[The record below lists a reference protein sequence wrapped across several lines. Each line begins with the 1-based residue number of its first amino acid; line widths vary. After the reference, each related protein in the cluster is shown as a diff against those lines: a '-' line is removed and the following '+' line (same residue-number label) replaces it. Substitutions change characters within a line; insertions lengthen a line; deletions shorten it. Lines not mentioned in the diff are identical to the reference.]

1 MDHPRDCIVLIGMP
15 AAGKST
21 IGVLL
26 AKELGRGFLDTDIAI
41 QEAAG
46 RTLQAIVD
54 DEGHEAL
61 RRLEAD
67 VIRRL
72 TPRHQVV
79 ATGGSA
85 VYSDAAMAHLRS
97 FGPIIHL
104 RASLPTIHARIGDP
118 AERGLARREDQSVDD
133 LYHERLPLY
142 AACADVTVD
151 VDDLDHAA
159 VVARIIDAVAG

>member
-1 MDHPRDCIVLIGMP
+1 MEHARDCIILIGMP

-26 AKELGRGFLDTDIAI
+26 AKELGKGFLDTDIAI

-54 DEGHEAL
+54 GDGQDAL
-61 RRLEAD
+61 RRLEDAT
-67 VIRRL
+67 IRGL
-72 TPRHQVV
+72 TPRNQVV

-85 VYSDAAMAHLRS
+85 VYSERAMAHLRA
-97 FGPIIHL
+97 FGPIVHL
-104 RASLPTIHARIGDP
+104 RASPATIHERIGDP
-118 AERGLARREDQSVDD
+118 AERGLARREGQGIDD
-133 LYHERLPLY
+133 LYRERLPLY

-151 VDDLDHAA
+151 VDGLDHAT